1 MDRLAQTTR
10 TDRFHRY
17 MLPVLLLLCLVI
29 YLRGWSGGIS
39 YYHDDSIYIIT
50 SRSLAEGRGYRIESI
65 PGSPPQT
72 KYPVLYPALL
82 ALLWKIDPEYP
93 ANLALFRLAN
103 TLIWLGVLA
112 LTYRFIVR
120 FRYGSPALAAFIVAL
135 WGFSSHS
142 TWATTMVL
150 SEPLCTLMLVASLWF
165 CEAALEASST
175 CRARWLALWSG
186 VFVGLAYLTRSA
198 VLFLWIAPVWS
209 LWRAG
214 RVRAVAAAVGAL
226 PSYIGWLA
234 WARQV
239 PRLPPWDLRLYY
251 LDYTTWTLAQFARSP
266 WALGLLGNALDMV
279 LVSLPGQI
287 LYFHTPQLIR
297 PEAPAFIAGVC
308 FVGLLTTALVVWGGV
323 ALWRAGRP
331 LLPLTLLT
339 TLLPACI
346 QPAGTWRY
354 ALPVGGVAI
363 IVVAHG
369 WQQLRVVL
377 GRRAWLLFGAT
388 GLALMGNLWIL
399 AGNLRPPSQQPSG
412 PNLWE
417 YAMEWV
423 RKNVPANEAILSD
436 IDGVMYLQTGRQGLS
451 DRSWMK
457 LSRRGFLPSWA
468 GIAGYCPNPDAQ
480 LALLRRMNIRWAI
493 DVGEKAGPRG
503 FGFPNILRARPQAFE
518 LIHSASPIGFHVYRM
533 RE

>member
-1 MDRLAQTTR
+1 MGRFAQITR
-10 TDRFHRY
+10 TDR
-17 MLPVLLLLCLVI
+17 LPQYLLPALLLLCLVI

-50 SRSLAEGRGYRIESI
+50 GRSLAEGHGYRIESI

-72 KYPVLYPALL
+72 KYPILYPALL

-103 TLIWLGVLA
+103 TFIWLGVLA
-112 LTYRFIVR
+112 FTYRFILR
-120 FRYGSPALAAFIVAL
+120 FRYGGPALAAFVVAL
-135 WGFSSHS
+135 WGLSSHS
-142 TWATTMVL
+142 IWATTMVL
-150 SEPLCTLMLVASLWF
+150 SEPLCALMLIASLWF
-165 CEAALEASST
+165 CEAALEASSMHRT
-175 CRARWLALWSG
+175 RWLSLWSG
-186 VFVGLAYLTRSA
+186 VFAGLAYLTRSA
-198 VLFLWIAPVWS
+198 VLFLWAAPVWS
-209 LWRAG
+209 LWQAG
-214 RVRAVAAAVGAL
+214 RLQAVLAAMGTL
-226 PSYIGWLA
+226 PWHIGWLI

-239 PRLPPWDLRLYY
+239 PHLPPWDLRLYY

-266 WALGLLGNALDMV
+266 WALGLLGNMLDMV

-297 PEAPAFIAGVC
+297 PEAPVFTVGVC
-308 FVGLLTTALVVWGGV
+308 LIGLLMTGLVVWGGI

-354 ALPVGGVAI
+354 ALPVGGIA
-363 IVVAHG
+363 IVVAAHG
-369 WQQLRVVL
+369 WQQLRAVL
-377 GRRAWLLFGAT
+377 WRRAWLLFGTT

-399 AGNLRPPSQQPSG
+399 AGNLRPAPQQLSE

-423 RKNVPANEAILSD
+423 RKNIPPNEAILSD
-436 IDGVMYLQTGRQGLS
+436 IDGVMYLQTGHQGLS

-457 LSRRGFLPSWA
+457 LGWRGFLPSWV
-468 GIAGYCPNPDAQ
+468 GVAGYCPNPEAQ
-480 LALLRRMNIRWAI
+480 LALLQRLNIRWAI
-493 DVGEKAGPRG
+493 DVGEKGGPRG

-518 LIHSASPIGFHVYRM
+518 LVYSASPIGFHVYRM